1 MLMIMKQAA
10 SKLRHVWEC
19 DDLMI
24 DLELVALQLLNDD
37 GRSLCAV
44 GSGRNH
50 SFLSNKSPIGG
61 NLDLIYCWWWLGK

>member
-1 MLMIMKQAA
+1 
-10 SKLRHVWEC
+10 
-19 DDLMI
+19 MI

-61 NLDLIYCWWWLGK
+61 NLDLIYCWWWLAK